1 MSAVYVCMHKLA
13 RLWGS
18 GGMLPRRFLKI
29 RCSETASETI
39 LGQK

>member
-1 MSAVYVCMHKLA
+1 MSAVYVCMHKL

-18 GGMLPRRFLKI
+18 GGMLLRRFLKT